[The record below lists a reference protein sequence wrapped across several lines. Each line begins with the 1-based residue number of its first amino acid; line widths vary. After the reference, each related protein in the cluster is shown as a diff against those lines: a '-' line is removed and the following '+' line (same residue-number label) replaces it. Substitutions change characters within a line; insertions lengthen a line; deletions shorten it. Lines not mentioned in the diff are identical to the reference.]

1 MITTD
6 VSSKRCDAQAAWR
19 TAACFAMREHPVS
32 VHRWLLVAQDLDGS
46 LTGFAGGWTSP
57 FYKWHLVSN
66 ACWQGG
72 VSVDSGIIC
81 DNTAVMRRLQM

>member
-1 MITTD
+1 MILTRSYPSPICTHTCLD
-6 VSSKRCDAQAAWR
+6 CLAWR
-19 TAACFAMREHPVS
+19 LP
-32 VHRWLLVAQDLDGS
+32 LQDLDGS

-72 VSVDSGIIC
+72 LSVDSGIIC